1 MSARAR
7 ATLIPKKVF
16 SMELVGS
23 NEKLYEVCISLKDV
37 PEALAKASKVLADA
51 DANIKTGSIFE
62 IPDYPGIRFW
72 STFVE
77 ISKATKGIKGLV
89 EKLQKLDVV
98 EDVRFVEPKPAPF
111 EVLHF
116 PTLYV
121 TTRALVW
128 PIGNFWALWDAIEE
142 ILKPSGAAVLHYN
155 TGKRVGERV
164 AKTLKKIFGVEE
176 TDLILAVIQAVQ
188 TTGWGLV
195 EFREL
200 DLKRH
205 RATVI
210 IKECFEALAWRK
222 KPYKNCHW
230 TRGYIAGVANVIFGI
245 PMKAEEVKCLATG
258 DEYCEFRVEPERP

>member
-1 MSARAR
+1 VSEMSV
-7 ATLIPKKVF
+7 LIPKKVF
-16 SMELVGS
+16 AMEMVGS
-23 NEKLYEVCISLKDV
+23 GEKLYEVCVFLKDV
-37 PEALAKASKVLADA
+37 PEALAKATKVLSNLN
-51 DANIKTGSIFE
+51 ANIKTGAIFDV
-62 IPDYPGIRFW
+62 PDYPGIRFW

-77 ISKATKGIKGLV
+77 ISNVAKGIEGLV
-89 EKLQKLDVV
+89 EELRKLDVV
-98 EDVRFVEPKPAPF
+98 EDVRFAEPKPLPF
-111 EVLHF
+111 EILHF
-116 PTLYV
+116 PPLYV

-164 AKTLKKIFGVEE
+164 TKTLMKIFGVEGM
-176 TDLILAVIQAVQ
+176 DLILAVRQAVQ

-205 RATVI
+205 RGTII
-210 IKECFEALAWRK
+210 IKECFEALAWRE
-222 KPYKNCHW
+222 KPYKTCHW
-230 TRGYIAGVANVIFGI
+230 SRGYIAGVANVIFGI

-258 DEYCEFRVEPERP
+258 DEYCEFRVEQERP